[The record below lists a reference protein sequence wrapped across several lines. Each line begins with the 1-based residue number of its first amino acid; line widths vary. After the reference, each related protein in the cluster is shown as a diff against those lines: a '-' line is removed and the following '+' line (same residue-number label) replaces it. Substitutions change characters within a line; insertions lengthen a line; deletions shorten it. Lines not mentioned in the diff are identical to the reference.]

1 MTQPARTQPV
11 SARLARRR
19 RTLTRG
25 QAMIE
30 YSIVS
35 HALLVIGGG
44 AMLGIG
50 QYLRLFEAVDLYL
63 RSVYLVVAMG
73 GV

>member
-1 MTQPARTQPV
+1 MSQPAPV

-50 QYLRLFEAVDLYL
+50 QYLRLFEAVDIYL